1 MLNMLD
7 YDNGMMMKRIINMM
21 IMKMVMKM
29 KMTIN
34 KMMMKIVMN
43 MMMMMMMMMNIEMMM
58 TIMIHD
64 ADTLS
69 WINIV
74 TGCNWTVTGVLNP
87 NKGCISHK
95 FQMKHS

>member
-1 MLNMLD
+1 MLNMLG

-29 KMTIN
+29 RMTIN
-34 KMMMKIVMN
+34 IMMMKIVMN
-43 MMMMMMMMMNIEMMM
+43 MIMMNIEMMM

-74 TGCNWTVTGVLNP
+74 SGCNWTVTGDLNP
-87 NKGCISHK
+87 NKGYISHK